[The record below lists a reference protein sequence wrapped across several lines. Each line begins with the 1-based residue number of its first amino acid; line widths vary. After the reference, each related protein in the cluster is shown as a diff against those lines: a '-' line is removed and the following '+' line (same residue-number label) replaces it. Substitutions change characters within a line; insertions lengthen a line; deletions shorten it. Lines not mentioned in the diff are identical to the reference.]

1 MKLDLSL
8 LGWVHTAGC
17 LCALA
22 LGAKVLIGQKG
33 TSWHRLFGHLYL
45 ASMLVI
51 NLTALG
57 IYRRGMFYF
66 PHWFAVAALAAIT
79 VGFLCAR
86 FRYPARYWVH
96 LHLTSMVTSY
106 YILIGGGVNE
116 VFLRIN
122 WLHAIAPDVPGSP
135 AVSFAH
141 AAVFMAFVML
151 VAYFNFRL
159 LSRRPQRR
167 PARGAPPQF
176 VGAKNARGA
185 IN

>member
-33 TSWHRLFGHLYL
+33 TSWHRLSGHLYL
-45 ASMLVI
+45 GSILVI

-66 PHWFAVAALAAIT
+66 PHWFAVAA
-79 VGFLCAR
+79 
-86 FRYPARYWVH
+86 
-96 LHLTSMVTSY
+96 
-106 YILIGGGVNE
+106 
-116 VFLRIN
+116 
-122 WLHAIAPDVPGSP
+122 
-135 AVSFAH
+135 
-141 AAVFMAFVML
+141 
-151 VAYFNFRL
+151 
-159 LSRRPQRR
+159 RRA
-167 PARGAPPQF
+167 ARGAPSQF
-176 VGAKNARGA
+176 VGAKNAGEA